1 MGDPAPASEV
11 VQRCSLEK
19 TCPFAAETT
28 PPTTTKMGATGKST
42 ESPLKVHWKSTGS
55 PLEVHWKSTGS
66 PLAIIILGVFDDLA
80 DCEADGGWVAGGIR
94 LRTHRYI
101 GFRGLGVGAAI
112 SVALGRLAVN
122 L

>member
-1 MGDPAPASEV
+1 
-11 VQRCSLEK
+11 
-19 TCPFAAETT
+19 
-28 PPTTTKMGATGKST
+28 MGATGKST
-42 ESPLKVHWKSTGS
+42 ESPLKVHWKSTGSPLEVHWKSTGS